1 MYIMVDIYFFFNC
14 DLCHSKMYIV
24 RRTLYVPTTSR
35 VPKCPS
41 KHLVKAFLHAALST
55 IVIVTGVLCWVTSWL
70 ESDS

>member
-1 MYIMVDIYFFFNC
+1 
-14 DLCHSKMYIV
+14 MYIV

-35 VPKCPS
+35 VPRCPL

-70 ESDS
+70 ESDSQKKTLRFLHKSMDLLYS